1 MSARGQCVRE
11 LEQLCERGDAMRR
24 LVAVEV
30 EVQAG
35 DGEARPRAGLP
46 EAIDEPQDL
55 VRSQPEARRCREVG
69 REPECDGHVA
79 VRTLGDLGQ
88 QAQLVGIVDHDRDA
102 RGDAQLQECAR
113 LDRSRHHHVCG
124 RHVARE
130 HLKQLP
136 LAGDVDSQAR
146 APGLVDERQRL
157 VGLAGEEDLQIDA
170 GDGGRVPE
178 LPRVAGERRRIQHVE
193 RRSVALDPL
202 RKLLGVSAELD
213 LPGLEAGRQRD
224 DAFTARSHPGGGIG
238 GLEVHA
244 HAGARSRGPRRALS
258 RYSSRQRCTIRRA
271 QRSA

>member
-1 MSARGQCVRE
+1 MASASACRAARSDRRAPGSRPAPARSASVPRGRGASRNATGTSPRARSATSASRRSSSALSITTVTPEETHSSRSARG
-11 LEQLCERGDAMRR
+11 LTA
-24 LVAVEV
+24 AVT
-30 EVQAG
+30 
-35 DGEARPRAGLP
+35 
-46 EAIDEPQDL
+46 ID
-55 VRSQPEARRCREVG
+55 
-69 REPECDGHVA
+69 
-79 VRTLGDLGQ
+79 
-88 QAQLVGIVDHDRDA
+88 
-102 RGDAQLQECAR
+102 
-113 LDRSRHHHVCG
+113 VCG

-178 LPRVAGERRRIQHVE
+178 LPGVAGERRRIQHVE

-202 RKLLGVSAELD
+202 RKLLGASAELD